1 MKLCFKRNVKENVG
15 KKKVD
20 RVSLSNFLS
29 QEKHHDSASAEATWV
44 VSGHIDKCEWA
55 GRGYYSYSDS
65 DSSMPFAFFSQE
77 NSSPRVIT
85 LKLEE

>member
-1 MKLCFKRNVKENVG
+1 MTQL
-15 KKKVD
+15 
-20 RVSLSNFLS
+20 LS
-29 QEKHHDSASAEATWV
+29 AAEATWV

-65 DSSMPFAFFSQE
+65 DSDSSMPFAFFSQE